1 MDKSATTPQVL
12 RRANLNAVLGV
23 MRDSSALTGTD
34 LIEATGLTRATVIA
48 VCDDL
53 IRRGWVREL
62 EAPRGPGPQKGRPAR
77 YFEFNEAAGCV
88 LGIDVGLATT
98 TVLVADL
105 KGRILGRTS
114 ERFGKVT
121 DDVAERRGTIS
132 RAVDQALAA
141 AGMAHPAVL
150 AVGVGLATAVDR
162 HGNVVRGRRQWASFD
177 LGLQTEAWKQHGWP
191 VLLENDAKLA
201 ALAERWCGVGA
212 GVEDL
217 VVMLAGERIGTG
229 LIEAGRLLHGST
241 GGAGEVGSLEL
252 VDGVGSQDGIA
263 KLARLWGTELLGSGA
278 DTRIRE
284 LVGPGTTRVS
294 ARFVFEAAAAGDA
307 GAQEI
312 LERIGRRMARVISLL
327 ATFLNPELVVIG
339 GAVAASAAMLL
350 PTITAELPRLTETPP
365 RVAVSGLG
373 DAIVATGAVRLALD
387 YVERNALGLAPAPAP
402 ERQASSTGTRADG

>member
-1 MDKSATTPQVL
+1 MASTPQVL
-12 RRANLNAVLGV
+12 RRTNLNVVLGV
-23 MRDSSALTGTD
+23 MRESSALTGTD

-62 EAPRGPGPQKGRPAR
+62 EAPKGPGPQKGRPAR

-88 LGIDVGLATT
+88 LGIDVGMATT

-105 KGRILGRTS
+105 KGGIVSRTS
-114 ERFGKVT
+114 ERFVKNAGT
-121 DDVAERRGTIS
+121 AERRATIAQ
-132 RAVDQALAA
+132 AVDHALAA
-141 AGMAHPAVL
+141 AGLAHAAVL

-162 HGNVVRGRRQWASFD
+162 HGNLVKGRRQWASFD
-177 LGLQTEAWKQHGWP
+177 LGLQTEVWKEHGWP

-201 ALAERWCGVGA
+201 ALAERWCGAGA

-217 VVMLAGERIGTG
+217 AVMLAGERIAAG
-229 LIEAGRLLHGST
+229 LIEAGRLLHGSN
-241 GGAGEVGSLEL
+241 GGAGEVGILEL

-263 KLARLWGTELLGSGA
+263 KLARLWGTELLASGA
-278 DTRIRE
+278 ETRIRE

-294 ARFVFEAAAAGDA
+294 ARFVFEAAAGGDA
-307 GAQEI
+307 AAQEI
-312 LERIGRRMARVISLL
+312 LGRIGRRMARVISMLG
-327 ATFLNPELVVIG
+327 TFLDPELVVIG
-339 GAVAASAAMLL
+339 GAVAASASMLL

-373 DAIVATGAVRLALD
+373 DAIVAMGAVRLALD
-387 YVERNALGLAPAPAP
+387 YVEQNALGLMPAPSAT
-402 ERQASSTGTRADG
+402 A

>member
-1 MDKSATTPQVL
+1 MASTPQVL
-12 RRANLNAVLGV
+12 RRTNLNVVLGV
-23 MRDSSALTGTD
+23 MRESSALTGTD

-62 EAPRGPGPQKGRPAR
+62 EAPKGPGPQKGRPAR

-88 LGIDVGLATT
+88 LGIDVGMATT

-105 KGRILGRTS
+105 KGGIVSRTS
-114 ERFGKVT
+114 ERFVKNAGT
-121 DDVAERRGTIS
+121 AERRATIAQ
-132 RAVDQALAA
+132 AVDDALAA
-141 AGMAHPAVL
+141 AGLTHAAVL

-162 HGNVVRGRRQWASFD
+162 HGNLVKGRRQWASFD
-177 LGLQTEAWKQHGWP
+177 LGLQTEVWKEHGWP

-201 ALAERWCGVGA
+201 ALAERWCGAGA

-217 VVMLAGERIGTG
+217 AVMLAGERIAAG
-229 LIEAGRLLHGST
+229 LIEAGRLLHGSN
-241 GGAGEVGSLEL
+241 GGAGEVGILEL

-263 KLARLWGTELLGSGA
+263 KLARLWGTELLASGA
-278 DTRIRE
+278 ETRIRE

-294 ARFVFEAAAAGDA
+294 ARFVFEAAAGGDA
-307 GAQEI
+307 AAQEI
-312 LERIGRRMARVISLL
+312 LGRIGRRMARVISMLG
-327 ATFLNPELVVIG
+327 TFLDPELVVIG
-339 GAVAASAAMLL
+339 GAVAASASMLL

-373 DAIVATGAVRLALD
+373 DAIVAMGAVRLALD
-387 YVERNALGLAPAPAP
+387 YVEQNALGLMPAPSAT
-402 ERQASSTGTRADG
+402 A

>member
-1 MDKSATTPQVL
+1 V
-12 RRANLNAVLGV
+12 VLGV
-23 MRDSSALTGTD
+23 MRESSALTGTD

-62 EAPRGPGPQKGRPAR
+62 EAPKGPGPQKGRPAR

-88 LGIDVGLATT
+88 LGIDVGMATT

-105 KGRILGRTS
+105 KGGIVSRTS
-114 ERFGKVT
+114 ERFVKNAGT
-121 DDVAERRGTIS
+121 AERRATIAQ
-132 RAVDQALAA
+132 AVDDALAA
-141 AGMAHPAVL
+141 AGLTHAAVL

-162 HGNVVRGRRQWASFD
+162 HGNLVKGRRQWASFD
-177 LGLQTEAWKQHGWP
+177 LGLQTEVWKEHGWP

-201 ALAERWCGVGA
+201 ALAERWCGAGA

-217 VVMLAGERIGTG
+217 AVMLAGERIAAG
-229 LIEAGRLLHGST
+229 LIEAGRLLHGSN
-241 GGAGEVGSLEL
+241 GGAGEVGILEL

-263 KLARLWGTELLGSGA
+263 KLARLWGTELLASGA
-278 DTRIRE
+278 ETRIRE

-294 ARFVFEAAAAGDA
+294 ARFVFEAAAGGDA
-307 GAQEI
+307 AAQEI
-312 LERIGRRMARVISLL
+312 LGRIGRRMARVISMLG
-327 ATFLNPELVVIG
+327 TFLDPELVVIG
-339 GAVAASAAMLL
+339 GAVAASASMLL

-373 DAIVATGAVRLALD
+373 DAIVAMGAVRLALD
-387 YVERNALGLAPAPAP
+387 YVEQNALGLMPAPSAT
-402 ERQASSTGTRADG
+402 A

>member
-1 MDKSATTPQVL
+1 MASTPQVL
-12 RRANLNAVLGV
+12 RRTNLNVVLGV
-23 MRDSSALTGTD
+23 MRESSALTGTD

-62 EAPRGPGPQKGRPAR
+62 EAPKGPGPQKGRPAR

-88 LGIDVGLATT
+88 LGIDVGMATT

-105 KGRILGRTS
+105 KGGIVSRTS
-114 ERFGKVT
+114 ERFVKNAGT
-121 DDVAERRGTIS
+121 AERRATIAQ
-132 RAVDQALAA
+132 AVDDALAA
-141 AGMAHPAVL
+141 AGLAHAAVL

-162 HGNVVRGRRQWASFD
+162 HGNLVKGRRQWASFD
-177 LGLQTEAWKQHGWP
+177 LGLQTEVWKEHGWP

-201 ALAERWCGVGA
+201 ALAERWCGAGA

-217 VVMLAGERIGTG
+217 AVMLAGERIAAG
-229 LIEAGRLLHGST
+229 LIEAGRLLHGSN
-241 GGAGEVGSLEL
+241 GGAGEVGILEL

-263 KLARLWGTELLGSGA
+263 KLARLWGTELLASGA
-278 DTRIRE
+278 ETRIRE

-294 ARFVFEAAAAGDA
+294 ARFVFEAAAGGDA
-307 GAQEI
+307 AAQEI
-312 LERIGRRMARVISLL
+312 LGRIGRRMARVISMLG
-327 ATFLNPELVVIG
+327 TFLDPELVVIG
-339 GAVAASAAMLL
+339 GAVAASASMLL

-373 DAIVATGAVRLALD
+373 DAIVAMGAVRLALD
-387 YVERNALGLAPAPAP
+387 YVEQNALGLMPAPSAT
-402 ERQASSTGTRADG
+402 A

>member
-1 MDKSATTPQVL
+1 MASTPQVL
-12 RRANLNAVLGV
+12 RRTNLNVVLGV
-23 MRDSSALTGTD
+23 MRESSALTGTD

-62 EAPRGPGPQKGRPAR
+62 EAPKGPGPQKGRPAR

-88 LGIDVGLATT
+88 LGIDVGMATT

-105 KGRILGRTS
+105 KGGIVSRTS
-114 ERFGKVT
+114 ERFVKNAGT
-121 DDVAERRGTIS
+121 AERRATIAQ
-132 RAVDQALAA
+132 AVDHALAA
-141 AGMAHPAVL
+141 AGLAHAAVL

-162 HGNVVRGRRQWASFD
+162 HGNLVKGRRQWASFD
-177 LGLQTEAWKQHGWP
+177 LGLQTEVWKEHGWP

-201 ALAERWCGVGA
+201 ALAERWCGAGA

-217 VVMLAGERIGTG
+217 AVMLAGERIAAG
-229 LIEAGRLLHGST
+229 LIEAGRLLHGSN
-241 GGAGEVGSLEL
+241 GGAGEVGILEL

-263 KLARLWGTELLGSGA
+263 KLARLWGTELLASGA
-278 DTRIRE
+278 ETRIRE

-294 ARFVFEAAAAGDA
+294 ARFVFEAAAGGDA
-307 GAQEI
+307 AAQEI
-312 LERIGRRMARVISLL
+312 LGRIGRRMARVISMLG
-327 ATFLNPELVVIG
+327 TFLDPELVVIG

-365 RVAVSGLG
+365 RVVVSGLG
-373 DAIVATGAVRLALD
+373 DAIVAMGAVRLALD
-387 YVERNALGLAPAPAP
+387 YVEQNALGLMPAPSAT
-402 ERQASSTGTRADG
+402 A